1 MTTREKARRHATP
14 TASTL
19 YDVHANSDTRSD
31 THAPRVRSIAY
42 PRVSFEPSQMSSPIS
57 PSSSTRHRPG
67 ISRAARQD
75 GSDGD
80 ASKMTHAQSGT
91 SHEAPYLMK
100 STFADD
106 DFDIHDRAA
115 AVRAGFA
122 SFRPS
127 RRRMAVVALAI
138 AAKRGGMV
146 AKR

>member
-1 MTTREKARRHATP
+1 
-14 TASTL
+14 
-19 YDVHANSDTRSD
+19 
-31 THAPRVRSIAY
+31 
-42 PRVSFEPSQMSSPIS
+42 MSSAIS
-57 PSSSTRHRPG
+57 SSSSTRHRPDLD
-67 ISRAARQD
+67 AARRD

-115 AVRAGFA
+115 AVRAKLA
-122 SFRPS
+122 RPRPS
-127 RRRMAVVALAI
+127 RAARGGSRATR
-138 AAKRGGMV
+138 AKRVGMV